1 MKKKRLINLPFIHY
15 KLELPELLQGVLMIA
30 VGLSTIPVLQETLG
44 LSYEAALTAVA
55 IAEALGLLHVLF
67 GDPVVPGWI
76 ASALSLVLVYLGGF
90 AVGIES
96 IHALMALQLILSVI
110 FIVLGVTGLAH
121 KLISIVPASLKAG
134 ILLGAAIAALSR
146 VIGEGGY
153 LSQYPLSV
161 GSGSIV
167 ALFVLYSAISKKGKQ
182 RSRVYREITKYGMMS
197 SLLVAMAVG
206 FVSGEL
212 ELPVI
217 QWGLNPL
224 NFGELFRTASVFAI
238 GLPSAQTFINAI
250 PVAFAVY
257 IIAFGEII
265 TSEAVLSECQEAR
278 PDEKLNVNSNKTNI
292 ITGVRNLILAIFCPF
307 TALAGPLWAAV
318 TVSIGERYK
327 EGKESMKSLF
337 GGLGSFKLSTALCV
351 LILPLTGLLQPVL
364 PVALAVTLVVQAYAC
379 SYIAIE
385 QVKDD
390 RSAAGTAGITGAT
403 VYIASLNWAL
413 VVGILSYILI
423 EGGTFGIEFGAI
435 KEKRKKPAAFHLEDL
450 VVTVEQ
456 EAYSGGT
463 AIAEKLAQLLDVPCY
478 DQEILQRAAKMG
490 NISLGVLQRYDGIP
504 IKGAYD
510 LEAENEGMLNL
521 PTQGRMASAEMA
533 AVKTLAVGGS
543 CVIVDRFG
551 RAALENEPHCIS
563 VYIHGDE
570 DTRLERMMTEDNSA
584 SAAMLKK
591 LDHQRRSFYHGTD
604 KDWGNAAKYHICV
617 DSSKMDEDQCAKQIY
632 SYIMTVIKSQNVP
645 AQVFSENK
653 VQNA

>member
-1 MKKKRLINLPFIHY
+1 MKKRLINLPFIHY

-96 IHALMALQLILSVI
+96 IHALIALQLILSVI

-134 ILLGAAIAALSR
+134 ILFGAAIAALSR

-161 GSGSIV
+161 GSGAV
-167 ALFVLYSAISKKGKQ
+167 TALFVLYSAISKKAKE
-182 RSRVYREITKYGMMS
+182 RSKVYREITKYGMMS

-206 FVSGEL
+206 FISGEL
-212 ELPVI
+212 PLPTI
-217 QWGLNPL
+217 EWGLNPL
-224 NFGELFRTASVFAI
+224 DFGELFRTASVFSI
-238 GLPSAQTFINAI
+238 GLPSAETFINAI

-292 ITGVRNLILAIFCPF
+292 ITGIRNLILALFCPF

-327 EGKESMKSLF
+327 EGKDSMKTLL
-337 GGLGSFKLSTALCV
+337 GGLGSFKLSTAICV
-351 LILPLTGLLQPVL
+351 LILPLTGLLQPIL

-390 RSAAGTAGITGAT
+390 RAAAGTAGITGAT
-403 VYIASLNWAL
+403 VFIASLNWAL
-413 VVGILSYILI
+413 VVGLLSYIII
-423 EGGTFGIEFGAI
+423 EGGTFGLEPGMIR
-435 KEKRKKPAAFHLEDL
+435 EKRKKPSNFHPDDL
-450 VVTVEQ
+450 VITVEQ
-456 EAYSGGT
+456 ESYSGGT
-463 AIAEKLAQLLDVPCY
+463 AIAAKLADMLKIPCY
-478 DQEILQRAAKMG
+478 DSEILERASKMG
-490 NISLGVLQRYDGIP
+490 SIPIEVMQRYDGVP
-504 IKGAYD
+504 VNAAYD
-510 LEAENEGMLNL
+510 LNAENEGQLHL
-521 PTQGRMASAEMA
+521 PTQGRIASAQMA
-533 AVKTLAVGGS
+533 AVKTFAVGGS

-551 RAALENEPHCIS
+551 RAALEDEPHCIS
-563 VYIHGDE
+563 VYIHGTDAA
-570 DTRLERMMTEDNSA
+570 RLQRLVAADDSA
-584 SAAMLKK
+584 TASTLKK
-591 LDHQRRSFYHGTD
+591 LDRQRRSYYRGTD
-604 KDWGNAAKYHICV
+604 KHWGKVEKYHICV
-617 DSSKMDEDQCAKQIY
+617 DSSNMDEDQCAKQIY
-632 SYIMTVIKSQNVP
+632 SYVMTVLKSQNIQIHTETEKK
-645 AQVFSENK
+645 AMHG
-653 VQNA
+653 

>member
-1 MKKKRLINLPFIHY
+1 MKKKRLINLPFVHY

-96 IHALMALQLILSVI
+96 IHALIALQLILSVI

-134 ILLGAAIAALSR
+134 ILFGAAIAALAR

-161 GSGSIV
+161 GSGAIT
-167 ALFVLYSAISKKGKQ
+167 ALFVLYSAISRKAKE
-182 RSRVYREITKYGMMS
+182 RSKVYREITKYGMMS

-206 FVSGEL
+206 FISGEL
-212 ELPVI
+212 PLPTI
-217 QWGLNPL
+217 EWGLNPL
-224 NFGELFRTASVFAI
+224 NFGELFRTASVFSI
-238 GLPSAQTFINAI
+238 GLPSVDTFINAI

-292 ITGVRNLILAIFCPF
+292 ITGVRNLILALFCPF

-327 EGKESMKSLF
+327 EGKDSMKSLL
-337 GGLGSFKLSTALCV
+337 GGLGSFKLSTAICV
-351 LILPLTGLLQPVL
+351 LILPLTGLLQPIL

-385 QVKDD
+385 QVKND
-390 RSAAGTAGITGAT
+390 RAAAGTAGITGAT
-403 VYIASLNWAL
+403 VFIASLNWAL

-423 EGGTFGIEFGAI
+423 EGGTFGIEVGKI
-435 KEKRKKPAAFHLEDL
+435 KEKRKKPSAFHSDDL
-450 VVTVEQ
+450 VITVEQ

-463 AIAEKLAQLLDVPCY
+463 SIAAKLAEMLKVPCY
-478 DQEILQRAAKMG
+478 DSEVLERASKLG
-490 NISLGVLQRYDGIP
+490 NIPVKLLERYDGVP
-504 IKGAYD
+504 VNAAYD
-510 LEAENEGMLNL
+510 LQAENEGELHL
-521 PTQGRMASAEMA
+521 PTQGRMASAQMA

-543 CVIVDRFG
+543 CVIVDRFS
-551 RAALENEPHCIS
+551 RAALENESHCIN
-563 VYIHGDE
+563 VYIHGTDAA
-570 DTRLERMMTEDNSA
+570 RLLRLQEAENGA
-584 SAAMLKK
+584 SAATLKK
-591 LDHQRRSFYHGTD
+591 IDRQRRKYYRGSD
-604 KDWGNAAKYHICV
+604 KDWGKVEKYHICV
-617 DSSKMDEDQCAKQIY
+617 DSSNMDEDQCAKQIY
-632 SYIMTVIKSQNVP
+632 SYVMTVLKSQNIPVHT
-645 AQVFSENK
+645 EMEKK
-653 VQNA
+653 VVHG